1 MCRKRILDP
10 GLVGR
15 FIFQGALDIDW
26 VFNTANPGSPGL
38 DFKNSIKGN
47 LLLIKSQDAQDRDD
61 VPMGVVAWLMVVWN
75 SGYRVQHGIGEFRS
89 EQVWQRSIN
98 KIR

>member
-47 LLLIKSQDAQDRDD
+47 LLLRFLHLCDAVYIFQIDQDLVKPWPDFEKGNEE
-61 VPMGVVAWLMVVWN
+61 V
-75 SGYRVQHGIGEFRS
+75 S
-89 EQVWQRSIN
+89 
-98 KIR
+98 